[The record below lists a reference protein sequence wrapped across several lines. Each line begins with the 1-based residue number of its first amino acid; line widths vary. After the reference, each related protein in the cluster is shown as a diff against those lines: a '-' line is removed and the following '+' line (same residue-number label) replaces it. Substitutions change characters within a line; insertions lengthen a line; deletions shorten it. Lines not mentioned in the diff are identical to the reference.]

1 MAEPYLTQLQ
11 QIIKQL
17 GSFSDINVT
26 LDARH
31 FFSGAALY
39 ANGKICASF
48 SPAGF
53 ALKLPKETRLN
64 LLSEGKAAE
73 FRFFPTGPVKKEYVA
88 VSDSVLGND
97 DSIKELIN
105 LSVSYVAGNIDPG
118 SSVTS

>member
-26 LDARH
+26 LEARH

-48 SPAGF
+48 SPAG
-53 ALKLPKETRLN
+53 L
-64 LLSEGKAAE
+64 
-73 FRFFPTGPVKKEYVA
+73 
-88 VSDSVLGND
+88 
-97 DSIKELIN
+97 
-105 LSVSYVAGNIDPG
+105 
-118 SSVTS
+118 